1 MDKETVRQWTCL
13 TASAK
18 ITRQRFEGKKG
29 REKEV
34 EEKKRIRGKRIEE
47 RKCDREEEIDK
58 ERNRETDRQTDRQTG
73 RQAGRQRER
82 IRGGNIIC
90 TRIKAKH
97 VIRINWKVNKCVG

>member
-58 ERNRETDRQTDRQTG
+58 ERNRETDRQ
-73 RQAGRQRER
+73 AGRQRER
-82 IRGGNIIC
+82 KRGGNIIC

-97 VIRINWKVNKCVG
+97 VRRINWKVNKCVG

>member
-34 EEKKRIRGKRIEE
+34 EVKKRIRGKRIEE
-47 RKCDREEEIDK
+47 RKCDREAETEK
-58 ERNRETDRQTDRQTG
+58 ERNRETDRQ
-73 RQAGRQRER
+73 AGRQRER
-82 IRGGNIIC
+82 KRGGNIIC

-97 VIRINWKVNKCVG
+97 VRRINWKVNKCVG